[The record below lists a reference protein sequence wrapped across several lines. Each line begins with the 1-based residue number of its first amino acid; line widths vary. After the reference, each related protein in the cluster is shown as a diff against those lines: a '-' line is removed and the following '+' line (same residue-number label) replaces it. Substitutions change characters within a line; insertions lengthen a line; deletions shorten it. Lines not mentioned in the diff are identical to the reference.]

1 MFLSTA
7 RLSAYLELSRP
18 VNGVI
23 AFASVML
30 GGLLAVEG
38 QVDRLD
44 DAGLLKAAFSA
55 LLLLAAGNTLN
66 DYRDYEIDRTNKPE
80 RPIPSGRIQRREALI
95 AAVVLMA
102 AGVTLGCLVNRHL
115 AAIAVGVSTSLIG
128 YALWLKRT
136 PVVGN
141 LLVGCLTALTFI
153 AGGAVFESLR
163 GTLVPAI
170 FALLF
175 TTAREIVKDIED
187 AEGDLEN
194 NAHTIAVISQSSAV
208 SIASIFMG
216 SVILFSPV
224 PYLLGWYS
232 WRYMLLVFV
241 GVDLILAYLVVQL
254 WKDASKENSSRIQKW
269 MKWDIVVGLGA
280 ICVGDFA

>member
-1 MFLSTA
+1 MSPPLA
-7 RLSAYLELSRP
+7 RVFAYLELSRP

-38 QVDRLD
+38 QVNRLN

-66 DYRDYEIDRTNKPE
+66 DYRDYEIDRTNKPQ
-80 RPIPSGRIQRREALI
+80 RPIPSGRIQHREALI
-95 AAVVLMA
+95 AAVLLMA
-102 AGVTLGCLVNRHL
+102 AGITLGCLVNRYV
-115 AAIAVGVSTSLIG
+115 AIIAVSVSASLIG

-136 PVVGN
+136 PIVGN

-163 GTLVPAI
+163 GTTVPAV

-187 AEGDLEN
+187 MEGDFEN
-194 NAHTIAVISQSSAV
+194 DAHTIAVVSRSAAV
-208 SIASIFMG
+208 SIASILMG
-216 SVILFSPV
+216 TVILFSPV

-232 WRYMLLVFV
+232 WRYMVMVFV
-241 GVDLILAYLVVQL
+241 GVDLVLIYLVLQL
-254 WKDASKENSSRIQKW
+254 WKDPSKENSLRIQKW
-269 MKWDIVVGLGA
+269 MKWDILVGLSALCIGE
-280 ICVGDFA
+280 FA